1 MLKKTP
7 QIVLVSSSLSRK
19 KIFKSVGLNFLVKKP
34 NINEEAHKKILRKK
48 NHNIKKIIKKL
59 SEIKCKD
66 VANKNKN
73 KIVIGCDTMIKI
85 GNETLDK
92 ATNLKDAEKKLKK
105 LSGRKHTIF
114 TAVCVY
120 KGGKKIW
127 QHTEKTNVHIRKIT
141 KQEIKKYLQKNKE
154 AALTSVGCYQA
165 ETMGPTIFEKI
176 DGDFYNVLGFPI
188 IPFLLFINK
197 HRRAK

>member
-19 KIFKSVGLNFLVKKP
+19 KIFKNVGLNFLVKKP

-85 GNETLDK
+85 GN
-92 ATNLKDAEKKLKK
+92 
-105 LSGRKHTIF
+105 
-114 TAVCVY
+114 
-120 KGGKKIW
+120 
-127 QHTEKTNVHIRKIT
+127 
-141 KQEIKKYLQKNKE
+141 
-154 AALTSVGCYQA
+154 
-165 ETMGPTIFEKI
+165 
-176 DGDFYNVLGFPI
+176 
-188 IPFLLFINK
+188 
-197 HRRAK
+197 

>member
-1 MLKKTP
+1 MLRNQT
-7 QIVLVSSSLSRK
+7 LTRK
-19 KIFKSVGLNFLVKKP
+19 RT
-34 NINEEAHKKILRKK
+34 KKILRKK

-105 LSGRKHTIF
+105 LSGRKHAIF

-165 ETMGPTIFEKI
+165 EKMGPTIFEKLAAT
-176 DGDFYNVLGFPI
+176 FTM
-188 IPFLLFINK
+188 FLAFQ
-197 HRRAK
+197 